1 MFAIPTI
8 AALLLYV
15 YFRPHDIFE
24 ALKPLS
30 FNLIAGLL
38 AWGLVMDIRM
48 GFVRLR
54 GTALLWLGTAFLA
67 FCLISHAI
75 KASPSLGAAF
85 ATMGASLL
93 VFFLVSQGLPNFR
106 AIEATAAVLLA
117 ITLAIAAIG
126 VHQA

>member
-54 GTALLWLGTAFLA
+54 GTALLWLGSAFLA

-75 KASPSLGAAF
+75 KAPTSVGVALPTL
-85 ATMGASLL
+85 GASLRVFLL
-93 VFFLVSQGLPNFR
+93 VAQGLPNFR

-117 ITLAIAAIG
+117 ITLVIASI
-126 VHQA
+126 